1 MKKIIAFY
9 LFLLISNFLFSKN
22 LVSYN
27 LSLKTSGDKNIEKK
41 YDHSSIQSSIVTV
54 NTVSDLSNID
64 ESLYTTAIV
73 LGYHEKNDGGGGI
86 FSYNST
92 TSGINDGGMNFNG
105 WERNLTGSAI
115 NIKWFGAIS
124 TKSNVEAYTDPVI
137 SNIYSNITNI
147 STVNDLI
154 DANTDAFQKSLVEVI
169 KRRRD
174 HNLTGTNNHITASSI
189 LIPSGDYL
197 VGEDLINRSRG
208 VNTSEINTERVSGI
222 KYYSD
227 GRSTLTFRHSGT
239 NKYAFINKDPL
250 LGITFSDI
258 DFVGFNNQCN
268 LFYSASSGGAQ
279 DYYFERC
286 NFRGDFNNIFTL
298 RTYEELGEDGD
309 NNSEWGFMKCS
320 FGGKVNTI
328 LDITGSNTSD
338 QFLNYWFDQ
347 TKFWIEEGTIINA
360 DKGGHFKFNNCDWS
374 GYRPSQETYYFK
386 LNATSSSRG
395 VNDFRIINGRFEMK
409 NSNARVLKSNW
420 QHGNI
425 EITAD
430 FGSQAPPQFAGVNMK
445 HFEFNFQGA
454 SNTSFNSLN
463 INFRNSIMMG
473 HHEFNYGNNAWRGT
487 GRVSYEN
494 CSFPYRNSLDGF
506 IDINHNG
513 NNNKS
518 GIANIEIKNAIFEN
532 NANTNPYTPNDPYN
546 TDRFGN
552 PLYPNNYNV
561 EIPSLNYLPS
571 YSNRGLKKKYFQ
583 IAHPA
588 RGENPL
594 GNQKFILNFPV
605 ESEAI
610 ITSVKWYLGKWD
622 LTSSATVEFALT
634 NLAGNIIISKIDP
647 VPMWKG
653 FHKKD
658 EVNINVKDLTEGKLV
673 LKDLSNNANQI
684 SNKFLCVI
692 EYY

>member
-22 LVSYN
+22 LVSSN
-27 LSLKTSGDKNIEKK
+27 LSLKTLENKNIEKE
-41 YDHSSIQSSIVTV
+41 YDLSSIQSEIVTV
-54 NTVSDLSNID
+54 NTVSDLSTIH
-64 ESLYTTAIV
+64 SIYGTGVSTAIV

-86 FSYNST
+86 FAYNTT
-92 TSGINDGGMNFNG
+92 TSSINDGGMNFNG
-105 WERNLTGSAI
+105 WERSITDSAI
-115 NIKWFGAIS
+115 NVKWFGAKGNGGAIS
-124 TKSNVEAYTDPVI
+124 DTSLILNNTEAFKKSLNALRRRIRQITPPL
-137 SNIYSNITNI
+137 ITNYL
-147 STVNDLI
+147 S
-154 DANTDAFQKSLVEVI
+154 KSGIFV
-169 KRRRD
+169 
-174 HNLTGTNNHITASSI
+174 
-189 LIPSGDYL
+189 PSGEYII
-197 VGEDLINRSRG
+197 GENALFDEDPNSVYHLRFG
-208 VNTSEINTERVSGI
+208 GI
-222 KYYSD
+222 KYFSD
-227 GRSTLTFRHSGT
+227 GNAILSLTNRGSS
-239 NKYAFINKDPL
+239 YAFKNLDRGLYLSFKD
-250 LGITFSDI
+250 ITFIGNYD
-258 DFVGFNNQCN
+258 DTNA
-268 LFYSASSGGAQ
+268 FYSESSGGAQ
-279 DYYFERC
+279 DYYFEGCR
-286 NFRGDFNNIFTL
+286 FFGKFNKVFTL
-298 RTYEELGEDGD
+298 KGT
-309 NNSEWGFMKCS
+309 NTNSEWGFMKCT
-320 FGGKVNTI
+320 FGGEVNTI
-328 LDITGSNTSD
+328 LDISGANISD

-347 TKFWIEEGTIINA
+347 TKFWISKGTIINA
-360 DKGGHFKFNNCDWS
+360 DRGGHFKFNNCDWS
-374 GYRPSQETYYFK
+374 GYLPTQETYYFK
-386 LNATSSSRG
+386 LNSTSSARG

-445 HFEFNFQGA
+445 HFEFNFQGT
-454 SNTSFNSLN
+454 SNTSYNSLN
-463 INFRNSIMMG
+463 INFRNSVMMG
-473 HHEFNYGNNAWRGT
+473 FHEFNYGNNAWRGT
-487 GRVSYEN
+487 GRVLYEN